1 MLRWFKVGQRWHATW
16 RVATLNQLE
25 ITSLN
30 GQIQQGKWQFT
41 LTLQV
46 AHLLAMV
53 HVVLFKSC
61 TCNYAFIYFLHLQT
75 CMHFIS
81 YLHFLTLRKFTGERY
96 RNITTHLRWHVW
108 KQTSKQSRCSTT
120 RRCCESHGCRPEGGG
135 GTRGVSGWFGFW
147 QTTQN
152 PVCWDFRGVKSPF
165 KVQRGCHWRTVWVQ
179 NGINYKSVLFPFT
192 YRSLFFPLFVT
203 DW

>member
-1 MLRWFKVGQRWHATW
+1 MLFMYYDNMLQWFKVGQRCHATW

-25 ITSLN
+25 IISLN

-75 CMHFIS
+75 SMHFIS

-96 RNITTHLRWHVW
+96 RNITIHLRWHVW

-120 RRCCESHGCRPEGGG
+120 RRCCESHGCRQKGGG
-135 GTRGVSGWFGFW
+135 EGDQRSQWLIRFLTNYSESGLLGF
-147 QTTQN
+147 
-152 PVCWDFRGVKSPF
+152 
-165 KVQRGCHWRTVWVQ
+165 QRGE
-179 NGINYKSVLFPFT
+179 III
-192 YRSLFFPLFVT
+192 
-203 DW
+203 

>member
-25 ITSLN
+25 IISLN
-30 GQIQQGKWQFT
+30 GRIQQGKWQFT

-120 RRCCESHGCRPEGGG
+120 RRCCESHGCRQKGGDGGPEESVADSVSDKLLRIRSVGISEGWNHHLRSSGAVTGGLYG
-135 GTRGVSGWFGFW
+135 CRMAL
-147 QTTQN
+147 TT
-152 PVCWDFRGVKSPF
+152 
-165 KVQRGCHWRTVWVQ
+165 
-179 NGINYKSVLFPFT
+179 
-192 YRSLFFPLFVT
+192 SLFCSLSPTDRYFFPSS
-203 DW
+203 